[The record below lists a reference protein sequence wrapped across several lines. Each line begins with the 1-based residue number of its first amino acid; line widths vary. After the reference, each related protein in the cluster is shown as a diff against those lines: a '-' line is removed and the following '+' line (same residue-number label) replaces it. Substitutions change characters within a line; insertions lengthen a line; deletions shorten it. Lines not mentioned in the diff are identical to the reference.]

1 MWGFIILLL
10 TDIYIWRRLF
20 TDLRQRNKI
29 LRAAVFT
36 VKAITSF
43 ILLYLIIRLIFYK
56 GEFADP
62 ANTFRYLAFGAI
74 AALLITIALWYL
86 ATGILSR
93 LIEKVFHRKL
103 NGLVI
108 ANVVISGALLLLFTD
123 SYVRQRFNLR
133 VVRQEITISNLDKR
147 LDGLKIV
154 LISDLHLASWQ
165 GHYNRLAGVVS
176 SVNAEKPD
184 LLINAGDFINFGWQE
199 FGRCDTILRKASTVN
214 GAFAVL
220 GNHDD
225 GTYHRDYNEKYG
237 RECAAMLSGKISASG
252 YTLLSD
258 TTVVINHNGARVA
271 ISGIVTH
278 GHHLNMYY
286 GDFDK
291 AFDLIPDS
299 VFSLMV
305 VHDPAA
311 WDVASQD
318 ARMPQLTLSGHTH
331 GAQVGLPLPCGYLS
345 PVSIYD
351 KRWKGLYSN
360 EGKYLY
366 VTTGLGTMGMALR
379 IFMPPEIVV
388 ITLRQ

>member
-1 MWGFIILLL
+1 MLVFIILLL

-20 TDLRQRNKI
+20 TDLRQGNKI
-29 LRAAVFT
+29 LWAAVFT

-43 ILLYLIIRLIFYK
+43 ILLYLIIRLLFYK

-62 ANTFRYLAFGAI
+62 ANAFRYLAFGAI
-74 AALLITIALWYL
+74 AALIVTVALSYL
-86 ATGILSR
+86 FTGIVNR

-103 NGLVI
+103 RGLII
-108 ANVVISGALLLLFTD
+108 ANLVISGALLLLLTD
-123 SYVRQRFNLR
+123 SYLRQRFDLR
-133 VVRQEITISNLDKR
+133 VVRQEITISNLDSR

-154 LISDLHLASWQ
+154 LISDLHLCSWQ
-165 GHYNRLAGVVS
+165 GHYNRLAGVIS
-176 SVNAEKPD
+176 SINAEKPD
-184 LLINAGDFINFGWQE
+184 LLFNVGDFINFGWQE
-199 FGRCDTILRKASTVN
+199 FGGCDTILRKARTVS

-225 GTYHRDYNEKYG
+225 GTYYPHYDETYG
-237 RECAAMLSGKISASG
+237 QECAAMLSGKISASG

-258 TTVVINHNGARVA
+258 TTVVINHNGAEIA

-299 VFSLMV
+299 VFSLML

-311 WDVASQD
+311 WDVAAQD
-318 ARMPQLTLSGHTH
+318 TRMPQLAISGHTH
-331 GAQVGLPLPCGYLS
+331 GAQVGLPLPRGYIS
-345 PVSIYD
+345 PVSLYD

-360 EGKYLY
+360 DGKYLY

-388 ITLRQ
+388 ITLRR

>member
-10 TDIYIWRRLF
+10 TDIYLWRRLV

-29 LRAAVFT
+29 LQTAVFT
-36 VKAITSF
+36 VKAITSL
-43 ILLYLIIRLIFYK
+43 ILLYLIIRLLFYK

-62 ANTFRYLAFGAI
+62 TNVFRNLAFGAI
-74 AALLITIALWYL
+74 AALIISVALWYV
-86 ATGILSR
+86 ATGILR
-93 LIEKVFHRKL
+93 WLIDKVFHRKL
-103 NGLVI
+103 SRFVI
-108 ANVVISGALLLLFTD
+108 ANVVISAALVLLFAD

-133 VVRQEITISNLDKR
+133 VARQEVTISNLDRR

-154 LISDLHLASWQ
+154 LISDLHIASWQ
-165 GHYNRLAGVVS
+165 GHYDRLAGVIS

-184 LLINAGDFINFGWQE
+184 LLINTGDFINFGWQE
-199 FGRCDTILRKASTVN
+199 FGSCDTILRNATAAD

-225 GTYHRDYNEKYG
+225 GTYYPDYDENYG
-237 RECAAMLSGKISASG
+237 KECAAMLAKKISASG

-258 TTVVINHNGARVA
+258 TTVVVNHDGARIA
-271 ISGIVTH
+271 IAGIVTH

-286 GDFDK
+286 GDFDR

-299 VFSLMV
+299 VFSLLL

-311 WDVASQD
+311 WDVAAQD
-318 ARMPQLTLSGHTH
+318 PRMPQLTLSGHTH
-331 GAQVGLPLPCGYLS
+331 GAQAGFPLPGGYIS
-345 PVSIYD
+345 PASLYD

-360 EGKYLY
+360 GGKYLY